1 MIRTGWLA
9 HTLLLMIAI
18 SMGTIAL
25 RPYVHPQAALAFTG
39 KFDYVNVISPMF
51 LYKGTQ
57 GVLLMDMRNGN
68 VWFISRGDAMN
79 PTYKDPVFVVRLPLD
94 KLDQAPQSQ

>member
-9 HTLLLMIAI
+9 HALLLAIAI
-18 SMGTIAL
+18 SLGSIAL
-25 RPYVHPQAALAFTG
+25 RPYVHPQTALAFSG
-39 KFDYVNVISPMF
+39 KFDYVNIISPAY
-51 LYKGTQ
+51 LYKGAQ

-68 VWFISRGDAMN
+68 VWFVGRGDEMN

-94 KLDQAPQSQ
+94 KLDQAPQ